1 MFTFI
6 ENILNSFESIVSN
19 KMRSILSMLWIIIWV
34 ASVIILNAMWN
45 WSTQQIV
52 WVIED
57 LWTNILTVSP
67 GWGFGSSRDR
77 SFSRDI
83 LNEKVVD
90 SIKENISWLDW
101 VLPVI
106 NSNWQLVYAW
116 NDMNATVYWVDENY
130 LTIRNIK
137 IQYWKNISKE
147 NLKNLEKVVVVWKDI
162 VTELFSSENPI
173 GLKLKMWN
181 NVFEVIWILEESTM
195 YDSAIFIP
203 ITTSSI
209 RITWQKYYS
218 QIVVSV
224 ADSDE
229 VNSKEEELDAL
240 LQRELKVIDPNSL
253 PYNILNQWKMLDS
266 INEIMA
272 TMTLFLAWIAAIS
285 LLVWGIWVMN
295 IMLVSVTERTKE
307 IGIRKAIWASW
318 SDILIQ
324 FLTEASTLSILWW
337 TIWII
342 FSFLVVNILNYFDIP
357 WIVSVNSIALSFWFS
372 LWIWLIFGIVPA
384 YKAAQ
389 LRPIDA
395 LRFE

>member
-229 VNSKEEELDAL
+229 VNFKEEELDAL

-357 WIVSVNSIALSFWFS
+357 WIVSVNSIVLSFWFS